1 MKVKPGTDEHKE
13 LFCREFLETHKPF
26 KPEELDWPELTE
38 ETIIKLKGFPIW
50 EYAIYTE
57 SRVGL
62 KLSSYAKVVEDPLLR
77 EAIELQGYEE
87 TRHANILRCFLK
99 QYDIPFKEL
108 PQPALDEDLE
118 KSFMSTGAGE
128 CIDSFFAFGFIEI
141 SKSSND
147 YPLELIEV
155 MEPIIKEEARHIMFI
170 HNWLLYKRHCRG
182 FPISLIHSITTL
194 LAFASAGWGR
204 LMDLKKMG
212 GNSSFTIK
220 ATDIE
225 KSSMSPK
232 EFIKLCY
239 QENKKRLEE
248 FDPRLYR
255 PKLIPRLMNQVQ
267 FFL

>member
-1 MKVKPGTDEHKE
+1 MHPVQ
-13 LFCREFLETHKPF
+13 
-26 KPEELDWPELTE
+26 EEVSR
-38 ETIIKLKGFPIW
+38 
-50 EYAIYTE
+50 IYKF
-57 SRVGL
+57 SV
-62 KLSSYAKVVEDPLLR
+62 
-77 EAIELQGYEE
+77 
-87 TRHANILRCFLK
+87 
-99 QYDIPFKEL
+99 
-108 PQPALDEDLE
+108 
-118 KSFMSTGAGE
+118 
-128 CIDSFFAFGFIEI
+128 FGFIEI

-194 LAFASAGWGR
+194 LAFASAGWSR

-232 EFIKLCY
+232 EFINLCY